1 MSGQSEITLEM
12 TKIQDIMRSLS
23 PPAQL
28 VLFNVLEAIV
38 NQLTQP
44 EIAQLNARTLAWQG
58 DKVTVEVVSPK
69 KGKTEDDCSFI
80 HVGSS
85 EGTPSSSLP
94 LGVTLISRNARH
106 DGAVQTHHR
115 TDWAV
120 EDVATWGGWKATPT
134 QGLRCAK
141 FRGAAS
147 PFTQKRFGPSPET
160 SFSFRQSLL
169 TDMMSVRDLHA
180 AFAFKPTHAT
190 ALSFQRPTPRRR
202 YSPPVSA
209 AERHRRH
216 STFDATLRFPHP
228 APLRPRDPPPL
239 HPGHAAFDATRASSP
254 PSVSAHRCASSAKR
268 MSTTPHPTLASHA
281 PGKLPLTPARGAPPP
296 FDPAHTAAAAF
307 KPANAAAGTPS
318 SSSGLGRHRR
328 RPRA

>member
-134 QGLRCAK
+134 QAVYFQTLDWK
-141 FRGAAS
+141 F
-147 PFTQKRFGPSPET
+147 KN
-160 SFSFRQSLL
+160 
-169 TDMMSVRDLHA
+169 D
-180 AFAFKPTHAT
+180 
-190 ALSFQRPTPRRR
+190 
-202 YSPPVSA
+202 
-209 AERHRRH
+209 
-216 STFDATLRFPHP
+216 
-228 APLRPRDPPPL
+228 
-239 HPGHAAFDATRASSP
+239 
-254 PSVSAHRCASSAKR
+254 
-268 MSTTPHPTLASHA
+268 
-281 PGKLPLTPARGAPPP
+281 
-296 FDPAHTAAAAF
+296 
-307 KPANAAAGTPS
+307 
-318 SSSGLGRHRR
+318 
-328 RPRA
+328 